1 MVGVTAVVFF
11 KENFTRKG
19 FVDGTLVKW
28 KARKVYLKKSGRGI
42 LMKTGALRRSI
53 RIIQASANKVT
64 VGTMLVY
71 AQIHNEGGTI
81 IQKPTF
87 KQRIYFSY
95 LSDEAFAA
103 GNKSLGNMYAAMST
117 AKKLTIV
124 IPQRQFIGNSEGL
137 NKRIARQITAR
148 LTEIL
153 YPN

>member
-103 GNKSLGNMYAAMST
+103 GNKSRQYVCRHEHRQKTNHRHPPTPVHRQQRRVKQKNSPT
-117 AKKLTIV
+117 NHSKTNRNTI
-124 IPQRQFIGNSEGL
+124 S
-137 NKRIARQITAR
+137 
-148 LTEIL
+148 
-153 YPN
+153 